1 MVVSIS
7 VSVVSCANCREDR
20 TGRGIVSVDG
30 ELPGSAAAVADGG
43 GGGFFSRDRSGQ
55 LLCNWCHIEAECVR
69 E

>member
-7 VSVVSCANCREDR
+7 VLVCREPIAER
-20 TGRGIVSVDG
+20 TGRDG
-30 ELPGSAAAVADGG
+30 ALSQSMEELPGSAAAVADGG

>member
-1 MVVSIS
+1 M
-7 VSVVSCANCREDR
+7 E
-20 TGRGIVSVDG
+20 
-30 ELPGSAAAVADGG
+30 ELPGSAAAVADGS